1 MKSAIAAVC
10 IALVASV
17 CAASDEAFVPS
28 AGRLPTLRSR
38 TSPARSQL
46 EMATKTSAFDSEPGV
61 LPPLGY
67 FDPLNIFTDK
77 DPEDAAYKKW
87 RAIEIKHGRLAM
99 LAVLG
104 YIVPFYY
111 QFPGLLS
118 SSLNLK
124 FTDVPPGIDAIISGK
139 MPAAGIAQI
148 LAFQAF
154 LEAVVFSRQF
164 TDEDAEPGDIQPG
177 WWFRESDP
185 AKLREYQD
193 KEINN
198 GRLAQMGILGLVVGD
213 LLSDKPFPFV

>member
-1 MKSAIAAVC
+1 VKPLLQISDPSVRPPRSSPSVMKSAIAAVC

-104 YIVPFYY
+104 YSE
-111 QFPGLLS
+111 QPGTHKSKATQSLPLSPSLSVWCLS
-118 SSLNLK
+118 SLCQS
-124 FTDVPPGIDAIISGK
+124 FPSTTSSPGCC
-139 MPAAGIAQI
+139 PA
-148 LAFQAF
+148 L
-154 LEAVVFSRQF
+154 
-164 TDEDAEPGDIQPG
+164 
-177 WWFRESDP
+177 
-185 AKLREYQD
+185 
-193 KEINN
+193 
-198 GRLAQMGILGLVVGD
+198 
-213 LLSDKPFPFV
+213 